1 MSSIVEL
8 LIYEGSVILS
18 EPYPLVL
25 VHMLCAVVPDAG
37 LIVRVSDEALINS
50 EGVVIC
56 PELFDV
62 GGNIS
67 G

>member
-1 MSSIVEL
+1 M
-8 LIYEGSVILS
+8 
-18 EPYPLVL
+18 
-25 VHMLCAVVPDAG
+25 VPDAG

-62 GGNIS
+62 GGYIS

>member
-1 MSSIVEL
+1 MSAIVEL

-18 EPYPLVL
+18 VPYPLFL
-25 VHMLCAVVPDAG
+25 ARMLCAVVPDAG

-62 GGNIS
+62 GGYIS